1 MALEKLEVSIIQHQ
15 MNLKKSKSDMNKI
28 LSEKEGECDQIRL
41 STQKSVNEIQLKLEC
56 EIRSRSE
63 AVKEKKSQGY
73 NATKGPTH
81 TCPGRS
87 GPSLYP
93 WERQEIA
100 ISNIEAELLIN
111 QQQVA
116 EVTRHNK
123 ELQVQIKDRETDFH
137 QNEVMFR
144 SMRCI

>member
-73 NATKGPTH
+73 KNTKGLKIRH
-81 TCPGRS
+81 TLVRYGLG
-87 GPSLYP
+87 GPCIP
-93 WERQEIA
+93 E
-100 ISNIEAELLIN
+100 
-111 QQQVA
+111 
-116 EVTRHNK
+116 
-123 ELQVQIKDRETDFH
+123 KDKKLPFQMLRP
-137 QNEVMFR
+137 N
-144 SMRCI
+144 C

>member
-1 MALEKLEVSIIQHQ
+1 MLSPTLCHLLYVINITVVHSNDLTHVLNPESEKEMALEKLEVSIIQHQ

-73 NATKGPTH
+73 KDTQGLKIGHIFVRNGLGGSCIPEKDKKL
-81 TCPGRS
+81 
-87 GPSLYP
+87 PSQML
-93 WERQEIA
+93 RLN
-100 ISNIEAELLIN
+100 S
-111 QQQVA
+111 
-116 EVTRHNK
+116 
-123 ELQVQIKDRETDFH
+123 
-137 QNEVMFR
+137 
-144 SMRCI
+144 